1 MINAKMT
8 GMLLAAFVAGS
19 FVASP
24 ELRAYAANTV
34 GSADI
39 INNTIQSVDIKDSEV
54 KAADIAANAV
64 GASELIG
71 VTKLKFLECSITD
84 NIVNVPGTGDAYS
97 CSAPG
102 VDADDNALA
111 TNNGNSCYMAVA
123 DSGIDTVLVILR
135 NTCAGTLAF
144 GTGTVSIIVYDT

>member
-8 GMLLAAFVAGS
+8 GLLLAAFVAGS

-39 INNTIQSVDIKDSEV
+39 INNSIQSVDIKDSEV

-84 NIVNVPGTGDAYS
+84 NMSNGPGAGDAYS

-102 VDADDNALA
+102 TDADDNAIV

-123 DSGIDTVLVILR
+123 DSGIDTVLVTLR
-135 NTCAGTLAF
+135 NTCTSTLAF